1 VVYFGDHLPAIPTVY
16 KETAYFENSDNP
28 FAEYSVPAL
37 IWSNYKEMPP
47 LQSISIFYLGEYV
60 LEQAGITPPLHFEL
74 LGEMSE
80 IYPIISYINTRDRQ
94 GALIGTHELIY
105 SNEAVKNRVQ
115 DYWILQHDLIF
126 GEQHL
131 WKSSLR
137 GGAADEAIHPLPQ
150 SK

>member
-16 KETAYFENSDNP
+16 DETAYFENSENP
-28 FAEYSVPAL
+28 FAEYTVPAL
-37 IWSNYKEMPP
+37 IWSNYKEIPP
-47 LQSISIFYLGEYV
+47 LQAMSIFYLGEYV
-60 LEQAGITPPLHFEL
+60 LDQAGITPPLHFEL

-80 IYPIISYINTRDRQ
+80 TYPIISYSNTLNNQ
-94 GALIGTHELIY
+94 KTLISTHELIY
-105 SNEAVKNRVQ
+105 SHEAVRNIIQ

-137 GGAADEAIHPLPQ
+137 GAPGDEAIHPLPH